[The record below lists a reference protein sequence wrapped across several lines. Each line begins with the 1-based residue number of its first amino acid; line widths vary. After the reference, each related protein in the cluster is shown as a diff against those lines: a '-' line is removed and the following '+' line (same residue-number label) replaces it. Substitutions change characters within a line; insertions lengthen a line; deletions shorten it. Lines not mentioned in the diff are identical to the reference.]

1 MAGVAL
7 VPQVKRPSSGTE
19 AHCHRVAA
27 IAAELGRRRG
37 LDFSTIEALR
47 RIALGHHTTDVPLR
61 NSGLN
66 RLIKD
71 LGLPHAEPGHMV
83 QTHVPTPLSSKV
95 PPETKTES
103 DMIVLANL
111 VDESLE
117 ALPYFPMSFERILSD
132 LRALALDGTIDAAYV
147 EYLRPLSTAKDIAK
161 AIDALPVFPAVALQV
176 LAASL
181 MKIANSGLYGASR
194 EIRTVA
200 EAITRVGSDLAAQVL
215 IAASMRPLFAS
226 AGLRN
231 LWHHSIQTA
240 AVCTELATRADGI
253 APGEAGVLGLVH
265 DIGRLVIGML
275 PSHHAAAHTRIVEA
289 SGCHLLADYLVC
301 GRDHAELGAEVLARL
316 NFPVEFVEAVGFH
329 HQPEGVDSRFAAM
342 LYVAE
347 YLAGSEEDIPSIAR
361 LANTLTTIGLS
372 LLDCLD
378 LAEVPG
384 RFDALLNAA

>member
-1 MAGVAL
+1 
-7 VPQVKRPSSGTE
+7 
-19 AHCHRVAA
+19 
-27 IAAELGRRRG
+27 
-37 LDFSTIEALR
+37 
-47 RIALGHHTTDVPLR
+47 
-61 NSGLN
+61 
-66 RLIKD
+66 
-71 LGLPHAEPGHMV
+71 
-83 QTHVPTPLSSKV
+83 
-95 PPETKTES
+95 
-103 DMIVLANL
+103 
-111 VDESLE
+111 
-117 ALPYFPMSFERILSD
+117 MSFERILSD

-161 AIDALPVFPAVALQV
+161 AIDALPVFPAVALQVLAELRSEDVSPARIERLVTRDQV

-378 LAEVPG
+378 LAESPG